1 MRIEL
6 NKSVLAGALTA
17 LGKLVSRISPIE
29 AYRCIEVRAQ
39 ENVLHFRTNGITES
53 LDFTMEAET
62 EGDFAKVVSFEDF
75 RSAVRN
81 CRNKSI
87 VLEVEEK
94 LFRVDTAELAVSD
107 CEFPEVRYIPPEAK
121 SEDLP
126 DNFLGLLN
134 TAAPIV
140 NRSEYRKILLGINLS
155 RDGITTTNGKELFH
169 APVPLEI
176 ENMTLPFPLA
186 LIATK
191 AAGAGKLTHWKA
203 NNGDCF
209 QIRIANWTWTGKAIE
224 GQYPNWKS
232 VVPEEKSLTR
242 AVTITPDHA
251 EQLKIWLKLVPDDLP
266 NNAMAL
272 SRNNSALH
280 LRSQQGMETD
290 IPAEFSGD
298 WQDYQ
303 LFVNRNIL
311 QRLLSE
317 GHTRIDCQTGH
328 GPFLATGGI
337 GRYIAM
343 PLCQKTP
350 EPVTAP
356 VEAEPATEPVTEHP
370 NTNDQKES
378 KNMIDTNTTIVSAPV
393 QTVARN
399 PEPVESNP
407 MEELTASIEAFKLRL
422 KAISDESN
430 ALSRKVREVALA
442 QKQKERD
449 FVLARRAIERIRMA
463 I

>member
-6 NKSVLAGALTA
+6 NKSVLAGSLTA

-29 AYRCIEVRAQ
+29 AYRCIEVRAL
-39 ENVLHFRTNGITES
+39 ENVLHFRTNSIAES
-53 LDFTMEAET
+53 LDFAMEAET

-75 RSAVRN
+75 RSAIRN

-87 VLEVEEK
+87 VLEVKEK
-94 LFRVDTAELAVSD
+94 RFRVDTVELAISD
-107 CEFPEVRYIPPEAK
+107 CEFPEVRCSLPEAK
-121 SEDLP
+121 SEALP
-126 DNFLGLLN
+126 ENFIGLLN

-140 NRSEYRKILLGINLS
+140 NRNEYRKVLQGINLS
-155 RDGITTTNGKELFH
+155 RDGITSTNGKELFH
-169 APVPLEI
+169 APVPLDVESL
-176 ENMTLPFPLA
+176 TLPFPLA
-186 LIATK
+186 LMATK
-191 AAGAGKLTHWKA
+191 ATGAGKLTYWTAKH
-203 NNGDCF
+203 GDCF
-209 QIRIANWTWTGKAIE
+209 QIRIANWTWTGKAVS
-224 GQYPNWKS
+224 GLYPNWKS
-232 VVPEEKSLTR
+232 VVPEDKTLTHT
-242 AVTITPDHA
+242 VTLTPEHA
-251 EQLKIWLKLVPDDLP
+251 EQMKSWLKLVPDDLP
-266 NNAMAL
+266 NNGMEL
-272 SRNNSALH
+272 SRNNGALH

-290 IPAEFSGD
+290 IPAAFAGE
-298 WQDYQ
+298 WQDYK
-303 LFVNRNIL
+303 LFVNRNVL

-317 GHTRIDCQTGH
+317 GHTSLACPEGH

-343 PLCQKTP
+343 PLYQKTP
-350 EPVTAP
+350 EPVTTPAT
-356 VEAEPATEPVTEHP
+356 EPATEPVTEHP
-370 NTNDQKES
+370 HTNNQKES
-378 KNMIDTNTTIVSAPV
+378 KTMIDTNTTIVSAPV

-399 PEPVESNP
+399 NEPIESSP
-407 MEELTASIEAFKLRL
+407 MEELTASIEAFKLKL